1 LGDNGQEEAGHTLHF
16 SREIHCRSSTEQ
28 SDDTLLLLLL
38 MHSTHEATE
47 KKRGLDVGAWLLM
60 LTLTSI
66 SIPFPSG
73 PSLYTFLVRSF
84 FFFTLTLARTFD
96 THSQAKKG
104 IGTILLEKAHL
115 IVV

>member
-1 LGDNGQEEAGHTLHF
+1 
-16 SREIHCRSSTEQ
+16 
-28 SDDTLLLLLL
+28 
-38 MHSTHEATE
+38 
-47 KKRGLDVGAWLLM
+47 M

-104 IGTILLEKAHL
+104 IGTILLEKV
-115 IVV
+115 IVYILYTVLCRDNCGECTVVARQRDVTTSQVACHMQTDLYFGPNAPLDAAALQASLFS